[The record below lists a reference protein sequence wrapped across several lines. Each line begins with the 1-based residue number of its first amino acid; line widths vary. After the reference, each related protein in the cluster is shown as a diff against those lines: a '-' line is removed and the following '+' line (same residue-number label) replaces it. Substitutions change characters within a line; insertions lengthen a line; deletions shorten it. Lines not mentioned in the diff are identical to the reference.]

1 MEEGAR
7 FMSITSDQ
15 RQFLNTL
22 RDLDMR
28 ATSHRDVIYALPMIL
43 AHGFELIFEQ
53 LNRIEQRKDN
63 Q

>member
-1 MEEGAR
+1 
-7 FMSITSDQ
+7 MSITSDQ